1 MKSKLNKV
9 LLPAIALSLMIMAPA
24 IAEGPSRTAGQQ
36 QPLLEEIAFQLPTNN
51 YCSAEQSL
59 DFSFQLS
66 NAGSTPADIT
76 VSFYQQDGGK
86 FTTEGTSYQQIGS
99 TIIPGKPFTLKGNA
113 TGLYHINFGN
123 HLNCNDRIYLGKIS
137 VNSGKASLLA
147 RGWVN
152 MKGAVQNIEVNG
164 NQTFE
169 LAAVPTTSE
178 AAAAKAEK

>member
-1 MKSKLNKV
+1 MKSKLKKV
-9 LLPAIALSLMIMAPA
+9 LLPTMALSLMIMAPA
-24 IAEGPSRTAGQQ
+24 IAEGPSQTAGQQ
-36 QPLLEEIAFQLPTNN
+36 PPLPEEIAFQIPANN
-51 YCSAEQSL
+51 YCSADKSL

-76 VSFYQQDGGK
+76 VSFYQQDGTK
-86 FTTEGTSYQQIGS
+86 LTTEGTSYQEIGS
-99 TIIPGKPFTLKGNA
+99 TIIPGKPFTLKGYT

-123 HLNCNDRIYLGKIS
+123 HLKCSERVYLGRIF

-152 MKGAVQNIEVNG
+152 TNGAVQNVEVNG

-169 LAAVPTTSE
+169 LAAVPTPAE
-178 AAAAKAEK
+178 ATATKAE